1 MSSSDK
7 EYLRSDEEISKKME
21 SLAAKRINSL
31 PEDCLPTPEYLEKY
45 VLPYVEPAMKAVALK
60 RPNNPI

>member
-1 MSSSDK
+1 
-7 EYLRSDEEISKKME
+7 ME